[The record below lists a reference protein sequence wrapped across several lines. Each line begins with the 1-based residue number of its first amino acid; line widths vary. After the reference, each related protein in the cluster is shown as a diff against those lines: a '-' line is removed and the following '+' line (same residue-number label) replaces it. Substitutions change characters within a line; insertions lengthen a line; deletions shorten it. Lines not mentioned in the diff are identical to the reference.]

1 MSYPPQ
7 GSGGY
12 GGAPPKNN
20 MGISIVSLVIGLS
33 GCVLFAIP
41 GIMAVVQAGKV
52 NSLAQQGQHGAA
64 VEAADKARR
73 YAIIGLVIS
82 GIAIVVGIIGFVLL
96 VALSDD
102 TTSTAA
108 ALVGS

>member
-1 MSYPPQ
+1 VSYPPQ
-7 GSGGY
+7 G

-20 MGISIVSLVIGLS
+20 MAISIVSLVIGLS

-52 NSLAQQGQHGAA
+52 NGLAQSGQHGAA
-64 VEAADKARR
+64 VEAAAKARR

-82 GIAIVVGIIGFVLL
+82 GIAIVLGIILFVVV
-96 VALSDD
+96 VALGDD
-102 TTSTAA
+102 NSTTNALAA
-108 ALVGS
+108 F